1 MTARP
6 GKGAPD
12 TAAAP
17 LRTGGR
23 PASRRRAGSHERLL
37 AIGAA
42 AARAGVTERALRYY
56 QQLGLLTPCA
66 STPGGMRRYS
76 EEDLARVARIRQLQD
91 LLGLNLEEIAVV
103 LRSEDRMAQIRQAY
117 HREQTTDAE
126 RAELAA
132 EGLRLQQGLRAT
144 VQAKRQAIDTFL
156 ADLDARTARTRAL
169 LDQMTAREPGAAAHD
184 EPRTR
189 RGRPRDLDLEPRVLT
204 AALRVYA
211 EAGWSGFSFD
221 AVARR
226 AGIGKAP
233 LYLRWQ
239 SKEDLLLAALSTR
252 TSTKPIRDSG
262 SLRDDLIEYASRL
275 LESNSSPEGWAFLR
289 IHLEA
294 SLNPALHA
302 RFSSE
307 IAIPHIDGART
318 VLHRAIERG
327 DLPAATPVDLLLDT
341 LYGALNS
348 SMTRSLADQGAGL
361 ADDPG
366 RDAGRIVDFVLGRLA
381 SPVHGQE
388 IARQDP
394 GRPGGQ

>member
-1 MTARP
+1 MRSAYGAGERTLRDSPVPDAEATEPMTARP
-6 GKGAPD
+6 GGD
-12 TAAAP
+12 
-17 LRTGGR
+17 
-23 PASRRRAGSHERLL
+23 EQLL

-76 EEDLARVARIRQLQD
+76 RDDLARVARIRQLQD
-91 LLGLNLEEIAVV
+91 LLGLNLDEIAVV
-103 LRSEDRMAQIRQAY
+103 LRSEDRMTQIRQTY
-117 HREQTTDAE
+117 HRAQTTDAE

-132 EGLRLQQGLRAT
+132 ESLRIQEELRAT

-156 ADLDARTARTRAL
+156 ADLDARTARTRTLAGQL
-169 LDQMTAREPGAAAHD
+169 TAGGPDAAAHD
-184 EPRTR
+184 DRRTR
-189 RGRPRDLDLEPRVLT
+189 PGRPRDPDLEPRVLA

-226 AGIGKAP
+226 AGVGKAP

-239 SKEDLLLAALSTR
+239 SKEDLLLAALSAHTG
-252 TSTKPIRDSG
+252 TMPIRDSG
-262 SLRDDLIEYASRL
+262 NLRDDLTAYARRL
-275 LESNSSPEGWAFLR
+275 LQGKPSPEGWAFLR

-294 SLNPALHA
+294 SVNPALHA

-307 IAIPHIDGART
+307 IAIPHVEGARA

-327 DLPAATPVDLLLDT
+327 DLPAGTPVDLLLDS
-341 LYGALNS
+341 LYGAIIS
-348 SMTRSLADQGAGL
+348 WMTRNPGDQRAGAAG
-361 ADDPG
+361 DPG
-366 RDAGRIVDFVLGRLA
+366 RYADRVVDFVLGRLH
-381 SPVHGQE
+381 SPDRRAV
-388 IARQDP
+388 
-394 GRPGGQ
+394 